1 MDQEFR
7 PQEVVPAEAAES
19 VSRMPL
25 QGFGAAIVIA
35 VLALCVGLMGYAFH
49 ERGQA
54 DHLAAQNQQIS
65 ASLNTTQAQIA
76 ALTDKIN
83 QMTSAEQERLAA
95 ARRPAQTSRR
105 VAARP
110 RRRADDPRWK
120 KMQSQIDDTRQQIEA
135 TRTDLN
141 GAKTELSAGIAKNHE
156 EVVLLQKKGER
167 NYYEFDI
174 DKTKQFRA
182 TGPVGIKLKKAN
194 TKHQYADLQLM
205 VDDAQL
211 DKKHVNLYE
220 PVVFLNTDSGQP
232 VQLVV
237 QSITKN
243 HIHGYVSEPKYR
255 ASELAAGSADAAS
268 NPTAAQPPVRKRL
281 TIPQE

>member
-7 PQEVVPAEAAES
+7 PQEVVPAEAAEPA
-19 VSRMPL
+19 SRMPL

-95 ARRPAQTSRR
+95 VRRPAQTSRR

-268 NPTAAQPPVRKRL
+268 NPTAAQPPARKRL